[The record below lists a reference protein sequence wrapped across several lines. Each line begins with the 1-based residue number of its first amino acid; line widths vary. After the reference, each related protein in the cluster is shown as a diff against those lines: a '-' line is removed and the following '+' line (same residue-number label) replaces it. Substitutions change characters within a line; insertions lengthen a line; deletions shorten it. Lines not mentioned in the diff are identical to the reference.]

1 MTVEHWSM
9 QHPVLGRL
17 DVFLGDAASLH
28 TLDPDFPDGED
39 VAASKK
45 EKKKLADKVFG
56 YLATK
61 VLVQRDGTTLARCD
75 ALQEH
80 KVSLEDNAKLKPGK
94 YHSNYTTSKPMLQI
108 QTNLTNSWVTNI
120 RVKDDRGWV
129 NFDPPAGSKA
139 EKRLEEMEAS
149 PFKRWLYP
157 LIGGVGKGGWA
168 LVALVLLPMLGRLLP
183 DWHLPDIPWPEIN
196 WPSINWPEI
205 NLPDI
210 NLPEFHLPG
219 WLDPVLPVL
228 DFLAE
233 YSKVWVPVVVGIVV
247 GILAVRNNRKS
258 KDRKAEWEAEWE
270 AELEAEPEDD
280 PEGSNDKEQ

>member
-1 MTVEHWSM
+1 M
-9 QHPVLGRL
+9 
-17 DVFLGDAASLH
+17 
-28 TLDPDFPDGED
+28 
-39 VAASKK
+39 
-45 EKKKLADKVFG
+45 
-56 YLATK
+56 
-61 VLVQRDGTTLARCD
+61 
-75 ALQEH
+75 
-80 KVSLEDNAKLKPGK
+80 
-94 YHSNYTTSKPMLQI
+94 
-108 QTNLTNSWVTNI
+108 TNI
-120 RVKDDRGWV
+120 RVKDDHGWV

-157 LIGGVGKGGWA
+157 VIGGVGKGGWT

-196 WPSINWPEI
+196 LPSINWPEI
-205 NLPDI
+205 NLSDI

-233 YSKVWVPVVVGIVV
+233 YSKVWVPAVVGIVV

-258 KDRKAEWEAEWE
+258 KERKAEWEAGWE
-270 AELEAEPEDD
+270 AEQQDNPD
-280 PEGSNDKEQ
+280 GSNDKGQ